1 MTQHTTRHRGRLW
14 LFLLLFISLLLSQV
28 VVGCG
33 QTSQTPATTATT
45 DPTTVSQATQPTS
58 PDPAD
63 ASPAPA
69 STETASTPT
78 THTTPSTTLNGPTN
92 FLLNLPFTFSEVHG
106 VTSDDSGA
114 TTTIDATSIKNDVT
128 QELHHMLFVVSG
140 DNSVKL
146 YSQGASPVTVQ
157 LAYTSDGNAN
167 LSYTRTVD
175 SEAGTV
181 TILFVG
187 TIKSKQIHVQYEQQY
202 TPSMLINAQAS
213 DIVVA
218 FTAPVRQVATNEI
231 PAAPSNGSYTMT
243 SQGGVALS
251 WSAGQNAAS
260 YDVYRLISD
269 QNQQFQLLTT
279 VKGTSYA
286 DNSAATIQHLHATKG
301 ITYAIFS
308 VGPTGVENPGGII
321 VSV

>member
-1 MTQHTTRHRGRLW
+1 MLW
-14 LFLLLFISLLLSQV
+14 LFLLLFISLLLAQV
-28 VVGCG
+28 LVGCG
-33 QTSQTPATTATT
+33 QTSQTPASAATTA
-45 DPTTVSQATQPTS
+45 PTAADQTTQPTS
-58 PDPAD
+58 SPQAD
-63 ASPAPA
+63 SSPAPA
-69 STETASTPT
+69 STQNASTPADQ
-78 THTTPSTTLNGPTN
+78 TTPPTTLSGPTN
-92 FLLNLPFTFSEVHG
+92 FLLNLPFAFSEVHG

-114 TTTIDATSIKNDVT
+114 TTPLDAKAIKNDVT
-128 QELHHMLFVVSG
+128 QELHHMLFVVSSN
-140 DNSVKL
+140 NSIKA

-157 LAYTSDGNAN
+157 MGYNAN
-167 LSYTRTVD
+167 GSVSLSYTRTVD

-187 TIKSKQIHVQYEQQY
+187 TVSGNQIAVQYEQQY

-218 FTAPVRQVATNEI
+218 FTAPMRQVATSEI
-231 PAAPSNGSYTMT
+231 PTAPSNGTYQMT
-243 SQGGVALS
+243 SQGGVALA

-279 VKGTSYA
+279 IKGTSYT
-286 DNSAATIQHLHATKG
+286 DNSAATIQHIHATKG